1 MKKLKYS
8 LVAVF
13 MLITGVSKSQQINF
27 SKKFLKSS
35 AYANKAELAICK
47 NDLKKAVLYYDSV
60 FMTTK
65 KPFSRDMF
73 NYALCEKKLGNNA
86 VADSLFRILY
96 FENFKKK
103 NLGACFDTA
112 RYYKQKQKVRARY
125 GQIEKIEAD
134 ILRTDQFADGARF
147 DNMQMFLDT
156 VVTNAK
162 RIMKLVKYAEL
173 DSLELFSLDNSKL
186 FFPIVHFFQ
195 LWQIS
200 NSKMPD
206 RWKVFACLKNADFNK
221 YGFDKFLIE
230 QTKEGNF
237 DPHTLAQLYSM
248 LGVNM
253 ELRVVSQY
261 NNKYLAV
268 LYPYL
273 FNKELLNNVNN
284 NRKKFGLESY
294 NDYFTKARYTD
305 SLLNKGK
312 PFQIVNIHDTA
323 FSKLPHDFLLA
334 NGYRFSFGF
343 HSDKSA
349 FNAYQ
354 NQMKA
359 IEQNNSK

>member
-1 MKKLKYS
+1 MKKLNYS
-8 LVAVF
+8 LAAVF
-13 MLITGVSKSQQINF
+13 MLITSVSTAQQINF
-27 SKKFLKSS
+27 SKKFLKSTS
-35 AYANKAELAICK
+35 YANKAELAICK
-47 NDLKKAVLYYDSV
+47 NDLKKAVLYYDSA
-60 FMTTK
+60 FMTAK
-65 KPFSRDMF
+65 KPFSRDIF
-73 NYALCEKKLGNNA
+73 NNALCEKKLGNKA

-96 FENFKKK
+96 FENFEQK
-103 NLGACFDTA
+103 NLGACFDTT

-125 GQIEKIEAD
+125 AQIDKIEAD
-134 ILRTDQFADGARF
+134 ILRTDQFADGRRF

-156 VVTNAK
+156 VITNAK
-162 RIMKLVKYAEL
+162 RIMKLAKYAKHN
-173 DSLELFSLDNSKL
+173 SLNLFSIDNSKL

-200 NSKMPD
+200 NSKMPEH
-206 RWKVFACLKNADFNK
+206 WKVFACLKNVDFNK

-230 QTKEGNF
+230 QTKEGNLN
-237 DPHTLAQLYSM
+237 PHTLAQLYSM
-248 LGVNM
+248 LGVDI

-273 FNKELLNNVNN
+273 FNKDLLNDVNN

-305 SLLNKGK
+305 SLLCKGR
-312 PFQIVNIHDTA
+312 PFKVVNIHDTA
-323 FSKLPHDFLLA
+323 FSKLSHNFLLA

-354 NQMKA
+354 NQIEA
-359 IEQNNSK
+359 INQNDSK